1 MLRSLICQSSVL
13 AQDCSPAYAPQKLG
27 PSLTTSYHSPEPDP
41 PLTASDLSL
50 ISKTLPTSRTT
61 SSASQYLLSPSLHPP
76 EYSSS
81 AHAPPLIYFRCVLHP
96 DPHCPSSANAPG
108 LVRSSNAPYHLPP
121 HALPPRCP
129 TLRLPLAL
137 PLVLPLVLLA
147 RPSLVTSQPS
157 SLHLAPPDGG
167 GPSLQPIRLVA
178 SIPLVQ

>member
-1 MLRSLICQSSVL
+1 MLCSLICQSSVL
-13 AQDCSPAYAPQKLG
+13 AQDCSSAYAPQKLG
-27 PSLTTSYHSPEPDP
+27 PSLTISYHSPEPDS
-41 PLTASDLSL
+41 PLTASDRSL
-50 ISKTLPTSRTT
+50 ISKTLPTFRTT
-61 SSASQYLLSPSLHPP
+61 SSASQYLLSPSPHPP
-76 EYSSS
+76 EYSSP
-81 AHAPPLIYFRCVLHP
+81 AHAPPLICFRCVLHP

-121 HALPPRCP
+121 HALPPRFP

-137 PLVLPLVLLA
+137 PPVLLA
-147 RPSLVTSQPS
+147 RPSLMTSPPP